1 MSKQYYR
8 AVLEAASDG
17 YCVFFPDFDGCTSW
31 GETATQAALNAAD
44 ALSLFLEYWKGP
56 LPEPSAVDAPI
67 DPEAEPAILV
77 LVPYEPAEERQLA
90 HA

>member
-1 MSKQYYR
+1 MPKLYYR

-31 GETATQAALNAAD
+31 GANLTDAASNATD
-44 ALSLFLEYWKGP
+44 ALALHLQGWAGP
-56 LPEPSAVDAPI
+56 LPEPSALNAPI
-67 DPEAEPAILV
+67 DPEAEPTGVV
-77 LVPYEPAEERQLA
+77 LVPLEMAAERYLA